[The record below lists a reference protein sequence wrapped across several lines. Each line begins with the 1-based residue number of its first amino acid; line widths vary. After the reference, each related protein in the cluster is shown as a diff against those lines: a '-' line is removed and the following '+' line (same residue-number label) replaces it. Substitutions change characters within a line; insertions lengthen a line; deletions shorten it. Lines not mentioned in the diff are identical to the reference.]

1 MKKIF
6 FLILGLSAVLLMCIY
21 LPTKS
26 INKRSVENTSYTVS
40 NCYTLREYEGQIAIF
55 SDDSEMPVKVFDT
68 AVSALPKSDREQ
80 LKLGITVETPEEL
93 QKLIEDFTG

>member
-1 MKKIF
+1 MKKTIF
-6 FLILGLSAVLLMCIY
+6 LCFGLFAVVLLCIF
-21 LPTKS
+21 LPKKS
-26 INKRSVENTSYTVS
+26 MSKRIAENTSYS
-40 NCYTLREYEGQIAIF
+40 ISSRYTLREYEGQIAVF

>member
-1 MKKIF
+1 MKKIICLCAGLF
-6 FLILGLSAVLLMCIY
+6 AVILLCIY
-21 LPTKS
+21 LPAG
-26 INKRSVENTSYTVS
+26 NTATQNEQPTVS
-40 NCYTLREYEGQIAIF
+40 ATYTLREYEGQIAVF

-80 LKLGITVETPEEL
+80 LELGITVKTPEEL